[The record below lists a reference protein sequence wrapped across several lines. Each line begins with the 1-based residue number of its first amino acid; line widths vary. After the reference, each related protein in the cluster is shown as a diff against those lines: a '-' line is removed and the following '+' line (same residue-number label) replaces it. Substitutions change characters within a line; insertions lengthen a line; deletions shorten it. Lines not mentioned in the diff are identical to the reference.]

1 MEAIFEFLAILN
13 DAIESGTM
21 TQVAMATATL
31 SIAERLHIE
40 WEAGNLSS
48 SILLRADEEI
58 RFLGKRWKEHLQA
71 GKVRSKSPRS
81 KAHLRLV
88 DCFVERR

>member
-1 MEAIFEFLAILN
+1 MEAIFELLAILN

-21 TQVAMATATL
+21 TQVAMATAIL
-31 SIAERLHIE
+31 SIGERLHIE

-48 SILLRADEEI
+48 PLLLRADEQI
-58 RFLGKRWKEHLQA
+58 RFLGRRWKEHQQA
-71 GKVRSKSPRS
+71 AKSRSKSPPSRVQ
-81 KAHLRLV
+81 LRLV